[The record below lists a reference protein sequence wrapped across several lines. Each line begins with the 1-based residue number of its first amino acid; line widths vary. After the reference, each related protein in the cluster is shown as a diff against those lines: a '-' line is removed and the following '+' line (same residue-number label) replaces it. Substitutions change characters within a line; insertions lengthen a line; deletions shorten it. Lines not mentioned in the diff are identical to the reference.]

1 VERARQTQ
9 AELTN
14 SERPETKLLLLQL
27 DAYLKHVERQIDQ
40 IDRRVLQGET
50 IAHEEKVFWI
60 FQPHTEWITKGKAGV
75 PVELGLR
82 VAVAEDRHGFI
93 LRHRVMQKTT
103 DDQIALPLIEETKAR
118 FGAIAAVSFDK
129 GFHSPENQAE
139 LLKAA

>member
-1 VERARQTQ
+1 LCSTGTPALVNVASSSG
-9 AELTN
+9 A
-14 SERPETKLLLLQL
+14 
-27 DAYLKHVERQIDQ
+27 
-40 IDRRVLQGET
+40 VLPVT
-50 IAHEEKVFWI
+50 
-60 FQPHTEWITKGKAGV
+60 TSKGKAGV